1 MITLLRAYV
10 RHKYMEELYLIH
22 EAEGYSVCNN
32 LFTGILSGLQ
42 VEHLNKGGKDTM
54 FCREIFC

>member
-1 MITLLRAYV
+1 
-10 RHKYMEELYLIH
+10 MEELYLIH
-22 EAEGYSVCNN
+22 KAEGYSVCNN
-32 LFTGILSGLQ
+32 LFTEILYGLQ